1 MGSDTTIILSR
12 GRCFKDST
20 EKGTAQGGERV
31 KKTDR
36 VLLAAGLALG
46 VSVLLGA
53 APGGFYAGRFER
65 SAEFLLLFLNLN
77 ELLKE

>member
-1 MGSDTTIILSR
+1 M
-12 GRCFKDST
+12 
-20 EKGTAQGGERV
+20 EGGERV

-36 VLLAAGLALG
+36 VLLAAALALG
-46 VSVLLGA
+46 LSALLGA

>member
-1 MGSDTTIILSR
+1 M
-12 GRCFKDST
+12 
-20 EKGTAQGGERV
+20 EGGERM
-31 KKTDR
+31 KKEKR

-46 VSVLLGA
+46 ISALLGL

>member
-1 MGSDTTIILSR
+1 M
-12 GRCFKDST
+12 
-20 EKGTAQGGERV
+20 

-36 VLLAAGLALG
+36 VLLAAALALG
-46 VSVLLGA
+46 VSAILGA

-65 SAEFLLLFLNLN
+65 SVEFLLLFLNIN

>member
-1 MGSDTTIILSR
+1 M
-12 GRCFKDST
+12 KK
-20 EKGTAQGGERV
+20 EK
-31 KKTDR
+31 R

-46 VSVLLGA
+46 ISALLGL
-53 APGGFYAGRFER
+53 APGGFYVGRFER

>member
-1 MGSDTTIILSR
+1 MR
-12 GRCFKDST
+12 
-20 EKGTAQGGERV
+20 GGEGV
-31 KKTDR
+31 KKADR

-46 VSVLLGA
+46 VSALLGA

-65 SAEFLLLFLNLN
+65 SVEFLLLFLNIN